1 MCNNLIK
8 VKLGA
13 YIPASR
19 KNIHRLH
26 IYINAFV
33 FAEVKSV
40 DTNILS
46 ERLSHFHIAVRPKY
60 TAENNSK
67 KQFYHKS
74 FLLNISCVIN
84 RFLKDNKRE
93 IDVHV
98 IGDKRIQN
106 RVRSCWLFRWLLT

>member
-1 MCNNLIK
+1 MPLYSQKSNLLTQIYLLRDCHIFILLSDLNIK
-8 VKLGA
+8 LK
-13 YIPASR
+13 I
-19 KNIHRLH
+19 
-26 IYINAFV
+26 
-33 FAEVKSV
+33 
-40 DTNILS
+40 
-46 ERLSHFHIAVRPKY
+46 IA
-60 TAENNSK
+60 K
-67 KQFYHKS
+67 KQLFHKS